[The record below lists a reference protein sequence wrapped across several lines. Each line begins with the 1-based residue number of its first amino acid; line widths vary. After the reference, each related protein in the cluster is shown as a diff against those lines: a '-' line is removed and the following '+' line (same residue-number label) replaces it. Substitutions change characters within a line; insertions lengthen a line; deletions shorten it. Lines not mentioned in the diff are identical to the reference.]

1 MACWLLEFET
11 KKLDN
16 KAINLIENLN
26 NFQAISYSES
36 NNIFEYKVY
45 LNKYVTEEIF
55 LNLIFNNSSTENY
68 KLKKKIKIIRKK
80 IESNLPTIPSVLG
93 EELECNIFLR
103 AKDIESFSKLRDLKD
118 NF

>member
-45 LNKYVTEEIF
+45 LNKYVTKEIF
-55 LNLIFNNSSTENY
+55 LNLIFNIQVQKITN
-68 KLKKKIKIIRKK
+68 LKKRLK
-80 IESNLPTIPSVLG
+80 
-93 EELECNIFLR
+93 
-103 AKDIESFSKLRDLKD
+103 SK
-118 NF
+118 